1 MGADYTSSY
10 CKHRGRN
17 RLKFRS
23 RIGTKPLGLRF
34 FAREN
39 PAEAVWEVCEEY
51 AASSHL
57 SSVSHES
64 CRSNYANGTQAI
76 A

>member
-1 MGADYTSSY
+1 MFSY
-10 CKHRGRN
+10 CKHRRRN

-23 RIGTKPLGLRF
+23 RIRSKPLGLSLF
-34 FAREN
+34 GREI
-39 PAEAVWEVCEEY
+39 PAEVVWEECEEY

-57 SSVSHES
+57 SSDSGES
-64 CRSNYANGTQAI
+64 YRSNYANGTQAI

>member
-1 MGADYTSSY
+1 M
-10 CKHRGRN
+10 
-17 RLKFRS
+17 FRS
-23 RIGTKPLGLRF
+23 RIGAKPLGFKL

-39 PAEAVWEVCEEY
+39 PAEAVWGDCEECT
-51 AASSHL
+51 ASSHL
-57 SSVSHES
+57 SSDSRES